1 MAGGLG
7 RAHRLACAARGPC
20 GGQGRDRRHRRSVGR
35 LCGRERPA
43 GGRGDQDGDRRFR
56 RQRARPADRVPDRGP
71 PEQARHRRE
80 QVPRMGRHQGA
91 HHAARRLQH
100 RREPGARADRQGE
113 EDSPVRDR
121 RRRRLADRQGLQR
134 LHGPLRLRYDGAR
147 QRHGQ
152 DDRGSGRQ
160 ILVLH
165 HGGLCVRHAA
175 SAGGDQ
181 GRRRGRRQ
189 GRGLRQ
195 GAARDL

>member
-1 MAGGLG
+1 MTFAKWL
-7 RAHRLACAARGPC
+7 AVSAALLEPACAAGGPC
-20 GGQGRDRRHRRSVGR
+20 GGQGRHRRHRRSVGR

-113 EDSPVRDR
+113 EDSAVRHR
-121 RRRRLADRQGLQR
+121 RRGRIADRQGLQR

-152 DDRGSGRQ
+152 DDRRIRAANPGSSSR
-160 ILVLH
+160 
-165 HGGLCVRHAA
+165 RTMR
-175 SAGGDQ
+175 SAPSFS
-181 GRRRGRRQ
+181 RRRPRSSTPA
-189 GRGLRQ
+189 
-195 GAARDL
+195 AARSWAS